1 MIKKIVLLFLF
12 LSIQSFAQDN
22 QQLTSKDI
30 YSKDGLVYKVSNDS
44 LFSGSI
50 ENRRWTN
57 NILLSKNDFKN
68 GYLILYTEYYN
79 KSKKGIPCRKTYYYD
94 QPFFKKKKEDKLD
107 FDGSIYSSSY
117 FDENENKILEENYS
131 EGKLIYSCQYKDGK
145 KNGKQFCLSKTG
157 KELNYIYE
165 NGKKVN

>member
-68 GYLILYTEYYN
+68 VYLILYTEYYN

-94 QPFFKKKKEDKLD
+94 QSFFKKKKEDKLD